1 MGYKKEN
8 YKYFQ
13 DRGRCPY
20 CKGQRFAEPGLK
32 VCAVCRE
39 KRNARLKEMRDE
51 WRSAGLCTRCGKPVE
66 GERRTCESCLAKH
79 NQLYGEQK
87 RAADREKYHQRL
99 DAGKCV
105 RCGIAWAEP
114 GHSFCRKCLDKHLL
128 ECKRYDPDHAKANA
142 RREARRKAG
151 LCIDCGKPAM
161 EGKSRCQ
168 RCYERQQDSGRKR
181 SILNRID
188 REIEEIRRANHAN
201 R

>member
-128 ECKRYDPDHAKANA
+128 ECKRYDQTMRRRMPDG
-142 RREARRKAG
+142 RRGGKQDCASTVGSRRWKG
-151 LCIDCGKPAM
+151 
-161 EGKSRCQ
+161 SRAASAAT
-168 RCYERQQDSGRKR
+168 SGSRTAAE
-181 SILNRID
+181 S
-188 REIEEIRRANHAN
+188 AVY
-201 R
+201 